1 MYIFV
6 SENQVFFERMF

>member
-6 SENQVFFERMF
+6 SENQVFFEGMF